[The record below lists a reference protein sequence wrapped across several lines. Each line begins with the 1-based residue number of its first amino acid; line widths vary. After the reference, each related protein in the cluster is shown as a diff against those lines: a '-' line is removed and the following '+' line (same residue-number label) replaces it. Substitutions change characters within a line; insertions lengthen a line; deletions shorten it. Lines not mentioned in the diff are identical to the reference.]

1 MSCLLRIVVG
11 CLFISVMG
19 GCSTIDNTSPDY
31 RTDNKKSTTAQP
43 LEIPPDLISSTHIEE
58 QMVVPQGDGTTTFSD
73 YNSGRTIARAQQ
85 PTSGINVLPVAEKV
99 QIKRD
104 GNTRWLVL
112 QGEPNTLWP
121 QVKQFWLKQ
130 GFTLKLENPSIGIM
144 ETEWAENRAD
154 IPQDGIRKYLG
165 KILDMVYSASTRDKF
180 RVRLERGSVAG
191 TTELY
196 LIHRGAEEVAKGNDW
211 VWQNRPSDPELE
223 AEMLN
228 RLMVF
233 VGIEKEQ
240 ADTLVAT
247 TTEDKPVSRAQ
258 LIRSGQIHLVVQED
272 FARAWRRTGIALDR
286 IGFTVEDRD
295 RSRGMYFIRYVDPE
309 PNKDKGVFARWFGG
323 DSTPSNQEYRLLL
336 TDEASTTRIVVLDNQ
351 EQRDTSNTAEKIL
364 TLLQEQ
370 LK

>member
-1 MSCLLRIVVG
+1 MSRLLKMVVG
-11 CLFISVMG
+11 CLFISVE
-19 GCSTIDNTSPDY
+19 GCSTIDNTLPDY
-31 RTDNKKSTTAQP
+31 RADYKKSTTVQP
-43 LEIPPDLISSTHIEE
+43 IEIPPDLIGSTHIEE
-58 QMVVPQGDGTTTFSD
+58 QMVVPQSDGTTTFSD
-73 YNSGRTIARAQQ
+73 YNSERTTARAQQ
-85 PTSGINVLPVAEKV
+85 PTSEVNVLPVAEKV

-104 GNTRWLVL
+104 GNIRWLVL
-112 QGEPNTLWP
+112 QGEPDTLWP

-130 GFTLKLENPSIGIM
+130 GFTLKMENPRIGIM
-144 ETEWAENRAD
+144 ETEWTENRAD

-165 KILDMVYSASTRDKF
+165 KFLDMVYSASTRDKF

-196 LIHRGAEEVAKGNDW
+196 LIHRGAEEVAKGDDW
-211 VWQNRPSDPELE
+211 VWQNRPSDSELE

-247 TTEDKPVSRAQ
+247 TEDKPVSRAQ
-258 LIRSGQIHLVVQED
+258 LMHTGQIHLVVRED
-272 FARAWRRTGIALDR
+272 FARAWRRTGIALDHV
-286 IGFTVEDRD
+286 GFTVEDRD

-309 PNKDKGVFARWFGG
+309 PDKDKGFFAGWFGG
-323 DSTPSNQEYRLLL
+323 DSTPSNQEYHILMI
-336 TDEASTTRIVVLDNQ
+336 DEAPTTRIVVLDNK
-351 EQRDTSNTAEKIL
+351 EQRDTSKTAEKIL
-364 TLLQEQ
+364 TLLHEQ